1 MHIANVNDTT
11 AIGGWS
17 YTHTALLDGGVMF
30 ATSDLVAA
38 EWNRRA

>member
-1 MHIANVNDTT
+1 MPIANVNDTT
-11 AIGGWS
+11 AIEVGLIR
-17 YTHTALLDGGVMF
+17 TVPLDGGVMF